1 MKSNHSRELSQN
13 SAGEDPAFQGGLYDN
28 DQDLRREAA
37 SIIEEREISGLKG
50 LVGGLVAVVIN
61 TEPEL
66 QSAAVNELVRYSGLQ
81 LYEAFQDEMQRTYVL
96 KVPGEH
102 RFRSADF
109 LIRSRLKGSNPF
121 QKANDAPRSRSLPNT
136 RLETFVFETSD
147 IEKYVSIQSQAN
159 IEFLGDIE
167 DFGNYYFIQ
176 TRPSK
181 FTGNSLGFIEW
192 KGKRGVYSS
201 TMSQSVG
208 SEIEKPISSTGSHL
222 ANILWLDHAATRVR
236 AQDRNPAILEFMR
249 LTNYDFDF
257 AIYVKSL
264 NSITS
269 VARLSHS
276 DFAMVFTSGIA
287 PYVREEISGPTEKFI
302 NNFGPRV
309 HHIAFQTEEIEATV
323 DGLKKDGMQFLLPL
337 VGSPEEGLKQIFSQ
351 PSENTLLVTE
361 YIHRY
366 GNFDGFFTRSNVA
379 KLTASTDKQ

>member
-1 MKSNHSRELSQN
+1 MTGDSGALIQN
-13 SAGEDPAFQGGLYDN
+13 SAREGLAQQSGLHDN
-28 DQDLRREAA
+28 DQDLRREADR
-37 SIIEEREISGLKG
+37 IREDRKRSGLEG
-50 LVGGLVAVVIN
+50 VVGGLVAIVIN
-61 TEPEL
+61 TEPGL
-66 QSAAVNELVRYSGLQ
+66 QLAAVNELVRYSGLR
-81 LYEAFQDEMQRTYVL
+81 LHEAFQDERQRTYVL

-102 RFRSADF
+102 PFRSADF
-109 LIRSRLKGSNPF
+109 LIRTRFKGSNPF

-136 RLETFVFETSD
+136 RLETFLFETSD
-147 IEKYVSIQSQAN
+147 IEKYVSLQSQEN
-159 IEFLGDIE
+159 IEFQGDIE
-167 DFGNYYFIQ
+167 DLGNCYFIQ
-176 TRPSK
+176 TTPSQ

-192 KGKRGVYSS
+192 QGERGVYSS
-201 TMSQSVG
+201 PLSQPVDFG
-208 SEIEKPISSTGSHL
+208 VEMPLHPTDSHGK
-222 ANILWLDHAATRVR
+222 NILWLDHAATRVR

-249 LTNYDFDF
+249 LTNYNFDF

-287 PYVREEISGPTEKFI
+287 PYVGPEVSGPTEKFI
-302 NNFGPRV
+302 SNFGPRV

-323 DGLKKDGMQFLLPL
+323 DALGKDGMKFLLPL

-366 GNFDGFFTRSNVA
+366 GDFDGFFTKSNVT
-379 KLTASTDKQ
+379 KLTAATDKQ

>member
-37 SIIEEREISGLKG
+37 GIIEEREISGLKG
-50 LVGGLVAVVIN
+50 LVGGLQAVVIN

-81 LYEAFQDEMQRTYVL
+81 FYEAFQDEMQRTYVL

-121 QKANDAPRSRSLPNT
+121 QRANDAPRSRSLPNT

-192 KGKRGVYSS
+192 KGKRGAYSS
-201 TMSQSVG
+201 PESLSIDRG
-208 SEIEKPISSTGSHL
+208 EGPISPTSSCL
-222 ANILWLDHAATRVR
+222 QNILWLDHTATRVR
-236 AQDRNPAILEFMR
+236 AQDRNPAILEFML

-366 GNFDGFFTRSNVA
+366 GNFDGFFTRPNVA